1 MNRIT
6 IPTMTLELPM
16 RARQRPQHRDL
27 RPMNSRLSQRVQA
40 VPPSGI
46 RKYFDIAATMDDVIS
61 LGIGEP
67 DFVSPPP
74 ILQAGITSLQRGHTS
89 YTSNSGIF
97 ELREAVTRNLRERYG
112 ARWYDPETEVLIT
125 VGVSEAMY
133 LAMQAILD
141 PGDEVIVPSPVC
153 ELHSQR
159 DSGWGHRGGCAD
171 LREGQF
177 LRRSCGCRGGDHPA
191 HQGAAHRLPVNP
203 TGAIMD
209 MGGMLEMA
217 RIAEK
222 HDLIVI
228 SDEIYDRLV
237 YGDHEHIMFAALPGM
252 AERTIHLGGMSKDY
266 AMTGWRI
273 GYALGPDELLGAMR
287 KIHQY
292 LIMSAP
298 TTGQEAALAAFTDPA
313 TEEYVQQ
320 MVASYD
326 MRRRLIVDGLNSIG
340 LTCFE
345 PKGAFYAFPS
355 VRVTGHERT
364 RILRTAVG
372 GRTCGR
378 DPGQRF
384 RAGRGRACSLC
395 LCFQRG
401 AHRKGPG
408 AHGPLRSAP
417 PLMTLDRS
425 VRVAVVQAAPVLF
438 DRDASIAKACSLTRT
453 AASQG
458 AQLVLLPEAFVPA
471 YPRLQLRHG
480 GREPQP

>member
-1 MNRIT
+1 MNQIISPNQGTR
-6 IPTMTLELPM
+6 MNSTLSNGSSRL
-16 RARQRPQHRDL
+16 L
-27 RPMNSRLSQRVQA
+27 RPMSSRLSQRVQA

-89 YTSNSGIF
+89 YTSNSGIW
-97 ELREAVTRNLRERYG
+97 ELREAVANNLRDRYG
-112 ARWYDPETEVLIT
+112 ARSYDIETEVLIT

-141 PGDEVIVPSPVC
+141 PGDEVIVPQPCFVSYTASVILAGGTVVDVPTYAKDNFFVSP
-153 ELHSQR
+153 E
-159 DSGWGHRGGCAD
+159 AI
-171 LREGQF
+171 E
-177 LRRSCGCRGGDHPA
+177 
-191 HQGAAHRLPVNP
+191 AAITPRTKALLIGFPSNP

-209 MGGMLEMA
+209 MGGMLEIA

-252 AERTIHLGGMSKDY
+252 AERTVHLGGMSKDY

-273 GYALGPDELLGAMR
+273 GYALGPEDLLGAMR

-313 TEEYVQQ
+313 SEEYVQQ

-326 MRRRLIVDGLNSIG
+326 MRRRLIVDGLNAIG
-340 LTCFE
+340 LDCFE

-355 VRVTGHERT
+355 IRSTGMNEHEFCER
-364 RILRTAVG
+364 LLVEE
-372 GRTCGR
+372 
-378 DPGQRF
+378 
-384 RAGRGRACSLC
+384 
-395 LCFQRG
+395 
-401 AHRKGPG
+401 H
-408 AHGPLRSAP
+408 
-417 PLMTLDRS
+417 
-425 VRVAVVQAAPVLF
+425 VAVIPGSAFGCGGEGHVRCAY
-438 DRDASIAKACSLTRT
+438 
-453 AASQG
+453 AASVEHIEK
-458 AQLVLLPEAFVPA
+458 ALERMDRFI
-471 YPRLQLRHG
+471 RRHA
-480 GREPQP
+480 